1 MHRRVRSILLSKE
14 VCVLH
19 RKFNRL
25 IQIGLLMLAGGLI
38 LHNWVHGRYTEFAG
52 GFLIGMSIVFMIA
65 GVVGR
70 SRRLT
75 N

>member
-1 MHRRVRSILLSKE
+1 
-14 VCVLH
+14 VLH